1 MTVQIPAH
9 SRLHLIAVSPGF
21 FYLGKK
27 PVPETEIS
35 AKIKE
40 KTAQPRRIKLRRLV
54 QTQQFR
60 KAVED
65 RRQVNLKAGSR
76 PVLQI
81 GKPLKQP
88 RSSDAAASNHEAVGA
103 ESGEPV

>member
-9 SRLHLIAVSPGF
+9 SRLHLIAVSSGF

-40 KTAQPRRIKLRRLV
+40 KTAQTRRVKLRRLI

-60 KAVED
+60 KTVKN
-65 RRQVNLKAGSR
+65 RR
-76 PVLQI
+76 
-81 GKPLKQP
+81 
-88 RSSDAAASNHEAVGA
+88 
-103 ESGEPV
+103 